1 MVFSSLSRKR
11 TEGRLSSKSPREDR
25 GALVYFQE
33 IAQHC
38 AGGGA
43 GSAAFPSVNAWS
55 ICTTLRWRLMI
66 VAYLLGADGARVVS
80 DVDA

>member
-1 MVFSSLSRKR
+1 MPLDAAATAR
-11 TEGRLSSKSPREDR
+11 TTVGRAVRAAEG
-25 GALVYFQE
+25 
-33 IAQHC
+33 
-38 AGGGA
+38 
-43 GSAAFPSVNAWS
+43 VNARS